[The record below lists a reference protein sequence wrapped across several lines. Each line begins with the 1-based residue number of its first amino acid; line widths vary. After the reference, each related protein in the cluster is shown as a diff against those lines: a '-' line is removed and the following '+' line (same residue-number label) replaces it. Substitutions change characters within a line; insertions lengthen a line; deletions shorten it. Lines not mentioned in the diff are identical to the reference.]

1 MKKSMFAAAAI
12 LLAAISCQK
21 EIPAPQETPNPASGT
36 TCSISINA
44 SKGLDTRALALDGS
58 TISATWGASDEVAV
72 CIKGGA
78 VIGKLTPSTTGSA
91 QTKLTG
97 TIDAEG
103 LSEGSELYLQ
113 YPYKAKEGGDGL
125 LYPVAEYYDQDGSL
139 GTIATDFDYATCG
152 VTVSSIDDDGIHASD
167 ASFYN
172 RQAIVKF
179 SLKDADGQPLEVT
192 KLIIASDGLAGGFYY
207 DDYYQGPASIYV
219 YPASATSE
227 FTLALH
233 SAMTYAPSYTL
244 YAVTADGIYT
254 KVSPATGFADGR
266 YYAGSV
272 KMSPLSH
279 EDYETD
285 SNWGVIGSISAYGA
299 NWGNNDDIA
308 MKTDGDGHHVA
319 CGVSISEGDSFKL
332 RADKSW
338 SLNYGSTFSGVP
350 DAVPAYLDGS
360 NLSVSEGFYDIYLD
374 ANFGIILI
382 VDSDTEPE
390 ELVWSLIGDFNS
402 WNEQTEID
410 MVLTGG
416 KWVSPATQMSGE
428 FKLRSNHSWDNC
440 VGIGSGNDFVLG
452 EPFAAAIPGSNI
464 PLPEAAEYIVT
475 YDPEAGTVL
484 VEKTVWSL
492 IGDFN
497 NWSADVDMVF
507 TDGKWVSP
515 ATQMSGGFK
524 LRRNHSWDV
533 SDGIVGIDS
542 NDEFVLGEPFAAARP
557 GNFNIPLPEDAEYI
571 VTYDP
576 EAGTVL
582 VEEYSAP
589 AASYKLYVFDEKL
602 ATSDSWGTARTVWIS
617 EKQVEVVSSGTGT
630 FGNFT
635 YNCFEL
641 PADAVGETLTVYYK
655 GENNCEICI
664 TGLSVVEGTEDYYYR
679 TDGILWGAVTTPSV
693 PESLEGASTP
703 RYYLR
708 SDFVSPYC
716 HMWSE
721 GAAST
726 EWPGTAM
733 TKTDSKQY
741 GDNWY
746 YVDILDSTVN
756 FIFSD
761 ATGFQT
767 SDLSQANYTA
777 ADGSYYF
784 YFYRDGTSGNPT
796 VVSW

>member
-279 EDYETD
+279 EGYDTE

-332 RADKSW
+332 RADHGW
-338 SLNYGSTFSGVP
+338 TLNYGSTFSGVP
-350 DAVPAYLDGS
+350 DAVPAYTDGQ

-416 KWVSPATQMSGE
+416 KWVSPATQMSG
-428 FKLRSNHSWDNC
+428 
-440 VGIGSGNDFVLG
+440 
-452 EPFAAAIPGSNI
+452 
-464 PLPEAAEYIVT
+464 
-475 YDPEAGTVL
+475 
-484 VEKTVWSL
+484 
-492 IGDFN
+492 
-497 NWSADVDMVF
+497 
-507 TDGKWVSP
+507 
-515 ATQMSGGFK
+515 GFK
-524 LRRNHSWDV
+524 LRRNHSWED

-557 GNFNIPLPEDAEYI
+557 GNFNIPLPEAAEYI

-617 EKQVEVVSSGTGT
+617 EKQVEVVSSGTET

-635 YNCFEL
+635 YNCLEL

-679 TDGILWGAVTTPSV
+679 TDGILWGAVTTPSA

-741 GDNWY
+741 GDNWF
-746 YVDILDSTVN
+746 YVDILESTVN
-756 FIFSD
+756 FIFNEGTS
-761 ATGFQT
+761 QT